1 MIIDCA
7 VYQDGKRRPGEVA
20 LHEAYEAGS
29 ADNAFVWIG
38 LYEPDEA
45 EFDSVRREFNLHELA
60 VEDAINAH
68 ERPKLEVYDD
78 TLFVVLKTA
87 RYVDTDDTVEFGE
100 IMLFIGPQF
109 VVAVRHKPA
118 SALGDVRKQIESRPD
133 LLRFGP
139 GAVLY
144 AILDRV
150 VDDYQPVVDG
160 LDQDVK
166 EVEGEVFSHAGTN
179 PAERIYLLKRE
190 VIEFHQAAVPLTEP
204 LDRLVHSLVP
214 GMHGALGEY
223 YRDIQ
228 DHLLRVVDN
237 VNGFREL
244 LTSVLQANLTQVAL
258 RQSEIGVQQNADM
271 RKISAWAAIAIVPT
285 AIAGVYGMNFER
297 IPFSQAPHGFS
308 VVVAGI
314 SAVCVAL
321 YVAFR
326 RNRWL

>member
-60 VEDAINAH
+60 VEDAIHAH
-68 ERPKLEVYDD
+68 QRPKLEVYDD

-150 VDDYQPVVDG
+150 VDDYLPVVDG

-190 VIEFHQAAVPLTEP
+190 VIEFHQAAAPLADP

-214 GMHGALGEY
+214 GMHGELGEY
-223 YRDIQ
+223 FRDIQ
-228 DHLLRVVDN
+228 DHLLRVVDT
-237 VNGFREL
+237 VSGFREL
-244 LTSVLQANLTQVAL
+244 LTSVLQANLT
-258 RQSEIGVQQNADM
+258 
-271 RKISAWAAIAIVPT
+271 
-285 AIAGVYGMNFER
+285 
-297 IPFSQAPHGFS
+297 
-308 VVVAGI
+308 
-314 SAVCVAL
+314 
-321 YVAFR
+321 
-326 RNRWL
+326 